1 MDDCDRFV
9 GAGDAPKIR
18 AVQRFSTLSKALK
31 LDSIYGGRGK
41 ARLEDRKRRA
51 LGLERNRAD
60 RLATNC
66 LISIRHIRRSREKT
80 ALNNFIEGVRKIARN
95 QVLVRRFRAKP
106 ILLPQ
111 SSLP

>member
-41 ARLEDRKRRA
+41 ARLEDRTRGHSVWSET
-51 LGLERNRAD
+51 GLIGSQR
-60 RLATNC
+60 
-66 LISIRHIRRSREKT
+66 
-80 ALNNFIEGVRKIARN
+80 IA
-95 QVLVRRFRAKP
+95 
-106 ILLPQ
+106 
-111 SSLP
+111 